1 MPKSLQSCV
10 LCPSEVQ
17 FMRLTFTSVLTACN
31 YMRRSIR
38 NFNIPPP
45 RAIVMTNHD
54 LPKGL
59 GSRKQVN
66 ILKNNTTLLSFKDMF
81 RHP

>member
-1 MPKSLQSCV
+1 MNLKN
-10 LCPSEVQ
+10 E
-17 FMRLTFTSVLTACN
+17 MIIIIIIIIIIIMIT
-31 YMRRSIR
+31 I
-38 NFNIPPP
+38 
-45 RAIVMTNHD
+45 
-54 LPKGL
+54 PKGL